1 MFAIVEGPRRLAGAV
16 VVGLLAGCAA
26 QPLPAPPAAGT
37 SSQQE
42 IAVANRVTWGINGA
56 VARELSLQGLAR
68 WLDGQLS
75 PGDDDGLP
83 PEIASRIASLR
94 ISKESAADL
103 ARDMER
109 QRRAAEAVKD
119 DEQKKRAKAAYRQ
132 QLTGLAREAATRS
145 LLRAVYSHNQ
155 LREHMTWFWM
165 NHFNIHQYKGNLRAL
180 VGDYEEHA
188 IRAHALGRFRDLV
201 AATLRHPAMIR
212 YLDNERNAVNRIN
225 ENYARELL
233 ELHTL
238 GVDGGYTQGDVQ
250 ELARVLT
257 GVGID
262 MAEGAPKMRADRR
275 RDYVREG
282 LFEFNPMRHDYG
294 PKVLVGHSIRG
305 QGLAEVDE
313 VLDIICRHPATARF
327 VSRKLA
333 AFFVAD
339 DPPPGLVE
347 RMARVFQASDGDI
360 AAVLRVM
367 IDSPEFAKSLGTKF
381 KDPVHY
387 VVSAV
392 RLASDAT
399 PIVNASPMIDW
410 LARLGEAPY
419 SRQTPDGYP
428 LGEASWSSPGQ
439 MMTRFEIARAIGS
452 GSAGLFRP
460 EGSNAADVPA
470 FPRFSSA
477 FYYNAFEATLAP
489 GTRAALEKA
498 GSAQEWNAFL
508 LASPD
513 FMYR

>member
-1 MFAIVEGPRRLAGAV
+1 
-16 VVGLLAGCAA
+16 
-26 QPLPAPPAAGT
+26 
-37 SSQQE
+37 
-42 IAVANRVTWGINGA
+42 
-56 VARELSLQGLAR
+56 
-68 WLDGQLS
+68 
-75 PGDDDGLP
+75 
-83 PEIASRIASLR
+83 
-94 ISKESAADL
+94 
-103 ARDMER
+103 
-109 QRRAAEAVKD
+109 
-119 DEQKKRAKAAYRQ
+119 
-132 QLTGLAREAATRS
+132 
-145 LLRAVYSHNQ
+145 
-155 LREHMTWFWM
+155 
-165 NHFNIHQYKGNLRAL
+165 
-180 VGDYEEHA
+180 
-188 IRAHALGRFRDLV
+188 V

-262 MAEGAPKMRADRR
+262 MAEGAPQVRDDRR

-294 PKVLVGHSIRG
+294 PKVLLGHSIRG
-305 QGLAEVDE
+305 RGMAEVDE

-327 VSRKLA
+327 VSRKIA
-333 AFFVAD
+333 AFFVDD

-347 RMARVFQASDGDI
+347 RMERVFQASDGDI
-360 AAVLRVM
+360 AAVLRAM
-367 IDSPEFAKSLGTKF
+367 IDSPDFAKSLGTKF

-392 RLASDAT
+392 RLAYDAG
-399 PIVNASPMIDW
+399 PIVNASPMINW

-419 SRQTPDGYP
+419 NRQTPDGYP
-428 LGEASWSSPGQ
+428 LGEAAWSSPGQ

-460 EGSNAADVPA
+460 EEPKALDVPA
-470 FPRFSSA
+470 VPRFSNA
-477 FYYNAFEATLAP
+477 FYHGAFEANLAP
-489 GTRAALEKA
+489 STRAALEKA
-498 GSAQEWNAFL
+498 ASPQEWNAFL